1 MTIDKSKL
9 QPLLWA
15 VVGAWKAGDQDLH
28 LRTDALDAFLGEKT
42 VEEVALGLLAEIDRL
57 VPFEEAY
64 ATACSVRNRL
74 IKEKDQLDQFIVANK
89 VASDSFRAERD
100 QLKAENEALRKVI
113 SQSAASCGAAV
124 SVECTLEFMSILP
137 AEIDSVLAALRKDAE
152 RYRWLRQSGQ
162 CDWDASFE
170 KLEIRI
176 KTPHFDCGDINAC
189 IDEAMGKEA
198 SHD

>member
-1 MTIDKSKL
+1 MTIDKAKL

-28 LRTDALDAFLGEKT
+28 LRTDALDAFLGETT

-89 VASDSFRAERD
+89 VASDSFRSERD
-100 QLKAENEALRKVI
+100 QLKAENEAL
-113 SQSAASCGAAV
+113 C
-124 SVECTLEFMSILP
+124 
-137 AEIDSVLAALRKDAE
+137 KDAE

-176 KTPHFDCGDINAC
+176 KTAHFDCGDINAC

>member
-1 MTIDKSKL
+1 MTIDRAKL

-28 LRTDALDAFLGEKT
+28 LRTDALDAFLGETT

-100 QLKAENEALRKVI
+100 QLKAENEALRNALGDLLALYEDDEGCRNLPEYI
-113 SQSAASCGAAV
+113 AGRAV
-124 SVECTLEFMSILP
+124 T
-137 AEIDSVLAALRKDAE
+137 A
-152 RYRWLRQSGQ
+152 
-162 CDWDASFE
+162 
-170 KLEIRI
+170 
-176 KTPHFDCGDINAC
+176 
-189 IDEAMGKEA
+189 KEA
-198 SHD
+198 SHG

>member
-1 MTIDKSKL
+1 MTIDKAKL

-15 VVGAWKAGDQDLH
+15 VVGAWKVGDQDLH
-28 LRTDALDAFLGEKT
+28 LRTDALDAFLGETT

-100 QLKAENEALRKVI
+100 QLKAENEELRKRLEGLVHVSDATGWEKHTCGEI
-113 SQSAASCGAAV
+113 SKAK
-124 SVECTLEFMSILP
+124 
-137 AEIDSVLAALRKDAE
+137 ALLGMEVRH
-152 RYRWLRQSGQ
+152 G
-162 CDWDASFE
+162 
-170 KLEIRI
+170 
-176 KTPHFDCGDINAC
+176 
-189 IDEAMGKEA
+189 
-198 SHD
+198 

>member
-28 LRTDALDAFLGEKT
+28 LRTDALDAFLGETT

-100 QLKAENEALRKVI
+100 QLKAENETLRKRLEGLVHV
-113 SQSAASCGAAV
+113 SDATGWEKHTCG
-124 SVECTLEFMSILP
+124 
-137 AEIDSVLAALRKDAE
+137 EIAKAKALLGMEVRH
-152 RYRWLRQSGQ
+152 G
-162 CDWDASFE
+162 
-170 KLEIRI
+170 
-176 KTPHFDCGDINAC
+176 
-189 IDEAMGKEA
+189 
-198 SHD
+198 